1 MNTSRENAL
10 RSPLFRIAPLALA
23 LAAVTG
29 QASADTTLNVFTAGD
44 DNMVAYVNEFLAPRF
59 EASHPDVTV
68 RALGTGP
75 GDAGSQAIFE
85 TISAQRDSENWD
97 VDVAVLH
104 QRMAGQ
110 MVEEGLLRRY
120 TDELDTAALATGESA
135 KNALGVDVE
144 GYVMPM
150 FQSQIALAYNPAL
163 LAEPPQSYAELAE
176 WVTEHPGAFGYNGI
190 TGGMAGVGFVFGWM
204 YAFTDMADTL
214 QNGPWQENAEARW
227 SDALEGLRAFN
238 ADVTMTPGNAGT
250 LDAMNRG
257 EISMGPVW
265 MDMYYT
271 WKADGRLNPDFRL
284 LLPEP
289 GMPGQPMYYV
299 IPERAEHAELAAEF
313 IALATSPEVQ
323 AEGIVGEFNWFP
335 GIDAEH
341 VKDELSQAQWDALY
355 ADVSPETL
363 ASRGRSMPQGDYFR
377 AILEAYEQKV
387 SR

>member
-1 MNTSRENAL
+1 MKAHTWKPSAMKAL
-10 RSPLFRIAPLALA
+10 VLGLGF
-23 LAAVTG
+23 AAG
-29 QASADTTLNVFTAGD
+29 IHQAGAATTLNVFTAGD
-44 DNMVAYVNEFLAPRF
+44 DNMVAYVNDFLAPRF
-59 EASHPDVTV
+59 EAMHPDVTV
-68 RALGTGP
+68 RALGTGT
-75 GDAGSQAIFE
+75 GDAGSQAIYE
-85 TISAQRDSENWD
+85 TLSAQRNQQNWGI
-97 VDVAVLH
+97 DVAVVH

-120 TDELDTAALATGESA
+120 TDDLDTAALATGENTR
-135 KNALGVDVE
+135 NALGVNVE

-163 LAEPPQSYAELAE
+163 LAEPPQSYAELAK
-176 WVTEHPGAFGYNGI
+176 WVEEHPKAFGYNGI

-214 QNGPWQENAEARW
+214 QNGPWDDEAPARW
-227 SDALEGLRAFN
+227 NDALEGLRAFN
-238 ADVTMTPGNAGT
+238 DNVTLTPGNAGT
-250 LDAMNRG
+250 MDAMNRG

-289 GMPGQPMYYV
+289 GMPGQPMYYT
-299 IPERAEHAELAAEF
+299 IPERAEHAELAAAF
-313 IALATSPEVQ
+313 ISLATSPEVQ
-323 AEGIVGEFNWFP
+323 AAGIVGEFNWFP

-341 VKDELSQAQWDALY
+341 VRGELSDAQWETLY
-355 ADVSPETL
+355 ADVDPETL
-363 ASRGRSMPQGDYFR
+363 ATRGFSMPQTDYFR
-377 AILEAYEQKV
+377 AILEAYEAQV

>member
-1 MNTSRENAL
+1 MNV
-10 RSPLFRIAPLALA
+10 FRLKAPRMTHLAFA

-29 QASADTTLNVFTAGD
+29 QAAGDTTLNVFTAGD

-75 GDAGSQAIFE
+75 GDAGSQAIYE
-85 TISAQRDSENWD
+85 TLSAQRDSESWD

-120 TDELDTAALATGESA
+120 TDDLETAALATGDSVR
-135 KNALGVDVE
+135 NALGVDVE

-150 FQSQIALAYNPAL
+150 FHSQTALAYNPAL
-163 LAEPPQSYAELAE
+163 LNEPPQSYAELAE
-176 WVTEHPGAFGYNGI
+176 WVKTHPGEFGYNGI

-214 QNGPWQENAEARW
+214 QNGPWEEDAQARW
-227 SDALEGLRAFN
+227 DHALGQLRAFN
-238 ADVTMTPGNAGT
+238 TDVTMTPGNAGT

-257 EISMGPVW
+257 EIAMGPVW

-289 GMPGQPMYYV
+289 GMPGQPMYYAV
-299 IPERAEHAELAAEF
+299 PERAANAELAAEF

-341 VKDELSQAQWDALY
+341 VRDELSEAQWEALY
-355 ADVSPETL
+355 ADVSPQTL
-363 ASRGRSMPQGDYFR
+363 SERGRSMPQADYFR
-377 AILEAYEQKV
+377 AILEAYERQV
-387 SR
+387 SQ